1 MPDHLF
7 GFIFWKGVGGE
18 GEREKGLI
26 NQAWSQYT
34 LPLCPFPY
42 PCPLVPS
49 NISLD
54 ISQRSVFVLPFNF
67 HYLIS
72 SNFADTFYFLPIL
85 YQLVPQIPK
94 TLVRQGIGGFGG
106 AKVGWT

>member
-1 MPDHLF
+1 MLGFMPDHLF

-18 GEREKGLI
+18 GEKEKGLI
-26 NQAWSQYT
+26 NQALSQYT

-67 HYLIS
+67 PLIS
-72 SNFADTFYFLPIL
+72 SNSADTFYFLPFF
-85 YQLVPQIPK
+85 YQLVPQVLK
-94 TLVRQGIGGFGG
+94 TLVQQGIG
-106 AKVGWT
+106 VGWT